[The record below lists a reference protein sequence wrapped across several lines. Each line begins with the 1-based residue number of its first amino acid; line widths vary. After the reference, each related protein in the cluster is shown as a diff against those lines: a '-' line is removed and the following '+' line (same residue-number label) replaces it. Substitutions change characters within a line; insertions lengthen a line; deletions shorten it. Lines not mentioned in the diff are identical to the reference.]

1 MAERGSQTSPEFEEL
16 SDFIKKSGLEG
27 KQSALIAVLHQAQH
41 IFGYLPK
48 EVMMFIGKKLQI
60 PVAKIYGVVT
70 FYSFFNTEPKGRNQF
85 KVCLGTA
92 CFVRGSD
99 KLADALQRQL
109 GMKMGETSEDLR
121 YSLEAVRC
129 VGACG
134 LAPVVLVNDKVY
146 GRLSV
151 KDINKIIHAQE

>member
-1 MAERGSQTSPEFEEL
+1 MAEMGKQKSPEFEEL
-16 SDFIKKSGLEG
+16 DGFIKKSGLEG

-99 KLADALQRQL
+99 KIADALQRQL

-146 GRLSV
+146 GRLLV
-151 KDINKIIHAQE
+151 KDINKIIDAQE